1 MSHSEMILRHMER
14 FGSITALEAMQEYG
28 IMRLGARIWD
38 LRNAGHDITSELVAG
53 QNRYGET
60 THFAVYTLHQ
70 TEKGSEKSVAG

>member
-14 FGSITALEAMQEYG
+14 FGSVTALEAMQEYG

-38 LRNAGHDITSELVAG
+38 LRHEGHDITSELVTG
-53 QNRYGET
+53 KNRFGDA

-70 TEKGSEKSVAG
+70 AGKGSEKSVAG